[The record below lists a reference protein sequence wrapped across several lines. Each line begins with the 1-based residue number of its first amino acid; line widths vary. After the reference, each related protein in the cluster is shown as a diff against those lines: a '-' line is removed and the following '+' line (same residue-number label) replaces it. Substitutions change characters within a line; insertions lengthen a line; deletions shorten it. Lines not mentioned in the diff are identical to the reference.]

1 MIYNERVTLIFEEE
15 PEDELLENTETKKS
29 FPVPCMRNS
38 LSNYE
43 MMGLYGKY
51 DFNSFKLHLQ
61 GTYKGFSEVIYNG
74 HHRLKIKGKKYHHN
88 STVIYL

>member
-15 PEDELLENTETKKS
+15 PEDELLESTETKKS

-38 LSNYE
+38 LSSYE
-43 MMGLYGKY
+43 MMVLFGKY
-51 DFNSFKLHLQ
+51 DFDSFKLHLQ
-61 GTYKGFSEVIYNG
+61 GIHKDFSEVIYKG
-74 HHRLKIKGKKYHHN
+74 RKMKIKGKRYHHN

>member
-51 DFNSFKLHLQ
+51 DFDSFKLHLQ

-74 HHRLKIKGKKYHHN
+74 HRLKIKGKRYHHN

>member
-15 PEDELLENTETKKS
+15 PEDELLESTETKKS

-38 LSNYE
+38 LSNY
-43 MMGLYGKY
+43 
-51 DFNSFKLHLQ
+51 DFDSFKLHLQ

-74 HHRLKIKGKKYHHN
+74 HRLKIKGKRYHHN

>member
-15 PEDELLENTETKKS
+15 AKDELLESTETKKS
-29 FPVPCMRNS
+29 SPVPCMRNS
-38 LSNYE
+38 LSSYE
-43 MMGLYGKY
+43 MMVLFGKY
-51 DFNSFKLHLQ
+51 DFDSFKLHLQ

-74 HHRLKIKGKKYHHN
+74 HRPKIKGKRYHRN

>member
-15 PEDELLENTETKKS
+15 PEDELLENVETKKS

-43 MMGLYGKY
+43 MMGSLASTTSIRS
-51 DFNSFKLHLQ
+51 NC
-61 GTYKGFSEVIYNG
+61 TYKVHIRAS
-74 HHRLKIKGKKYHHN
+74 RK
-88 STVIYL
+88 

>member
-1 MIYNERVTLIFEEE
+1 
-15 PEDELLENTETKKS
+15 
-29 FPVPCMRNS
+29 
-38 LSNYE
+38 

-51 DFNSFKLHLQ
+51 DFDSFKLHLQ

-74 HHRLKIKGKKYHHN
+74 RRLKIKGKKYHHN